1 MTKNSH
7 RERLEAA
14 LERISDPKGEGARA
28 CLTVY
33 AQEARGAADAADG
46 RNRFGR
52 ELGALDGRIVTIKDL
67 FDVKGEP
74 TRAGSKIRA
83 GFPPATED
91 APILRR
97 LRAAGAV
104 IVAKTNMTEFAFSAM
119 GINPH
124 YGTPGNPADRARVPG
139 GSSSGAAVSAADGF
153 CDIAIG
159 TDTGG
164 SCRIPASFCGV
175 VGYKPTAR
183 LVPKDGALPLSYT
196 LDSVGPLARTVADCA
211 LAHAVLAGEEPSALA
226 PSSLAGLRL
235 GLLMGPLLDE
245 LDATV
250 GKAFEA
256 MGKRLSAA
264 GARLSEF
271 RTSRLSEMQAA
282 MAKCS
287 FSPVEGLYVHRAY
300 FDTRKADFDQR
311 VWQRIE
317 PARSMA
323 AVDYV
328 HLARERLR
336 LIAALDAETAEFDA
350 LILPTTPDV
359 APAIAEANANNEA
372 FFAHNARGLRNT
384 AFVNFFDLCAIS
396 LPMPT
401 GGLPAGL
408 QLVGRNGSDRRL
420 FAVAAAIEGLLK
432 GG

>member
-1 MTKNSH
+1 MTKSSH

-14 LERISDPKGEGARA
+14 LSRISDHKGEGARA

-33 AQEARGAADAADG
+33 AQEARAAAEAADE
-46 RNRFGR
+46 RKKFGR

-74 TRAGSKIRA
+74 TRAGSKIHESS
-83 GFPPATED
+83 PPATKD

-104 IVAKTNMTEFAFSAM
+104 IIAKTNMTEFAFSAM

-124 YGTPGNPADRARVPG
+124 HGTPRNPADRSRVPG
-139 GSSSGAAVSAADGF
+139 DAM

-164 SCRIPASFCGV
+164 SCRIPASFCGI

-183 LVPKDGALPLSYT
+183 LVPKEGAFPLSYT
-196 LDSVGPLARTVADCA
+196 LDSIGPLATSVADCA
-211 LAHAVLAGEEPSALA
+211 LTHQVMAGHEASAPA
-226 PSSLAGLRL
+226 PMGPAGLRL
-235 GLLMGPLLDE
+235 GILTGSLLDD

-250 GKAFEA
+250 SKAFEA
-256 MGKRLSAA
+256 TQKRLADA

-271 RTSRLSEMQAA
+271 KTSRLNEMQAA
-282 MAKCS
+282 NAKGG
-287 FSPVEGLYVHRAY
+287 FSPAEALSIHGAY
-300 FDTRKADFDQR
+300 FDTRKSDFDQR
-311 VWQRIE
+311 VWQRIAA
-317 PARSMA
+317 ARTMSA
-323 AVDYV
+323 SDYV

-336 LIAALDAETAEFDA
+336 LIAALDEDMQTLDA
-350 LILPTTPDV
+350 LILPTTPNV
-359 APAIAEANANNEA
+359 APKIAEANAGDEA
-372 FFAHNARGLRNT
+372 FFMHNARALRNT
-384 AFVNFFDLCAIS
+384 AFANFFDLCAIS

-408 QLVGRNGSDRRL
+408 QLVGRGGEDRKL
-420 FAVAAAIEGLLK
+420 FAIARAVEATLRG
-432 GG
+432 

>member
-1 MTKNSH
+1 MTKSFH

-14 LERISDPKGEGARA
+14 LSRIADPKGEGARA
-28 CLTVY
+28 CLTIY
-33 AQEARGAADAADG
+33 GEEARAAANAADE
-46 RNRFGR
+46 RKRFGR

-74 TRAGSKIRA
+74 TRAGSKIHVA
-83 GFPPATED
+83 SPPATQD
-91 APILRR
+91 APIVRR

-104 IVAKTNMTEFAFSAM
+104 IIAKTNMTEFAFSAM

-124 YGTPGNPADRARVPG
+124 HGTPGNPADRSRVPG
-139 GSSSGAAVSAADGF
+139 GSSSGAAVAAADAM

-183 LVPKDGALPLSYT
+183 LVPKEGAFPLSYT
-196 LDSVGPLARTVADCA
+196 LDSIGPLAPSVADCA
-211 LAHAVLAGEEPSALA
+211 RAHEVMAGHEASAPIPLG
-226 PSSLAGLRL
+226 PAGLRL
-235 GLLMGPLLDE
+235 GILMGPLLAE
-245 LDATV
+245 LDEPV
-250 GKAFEA
+250 SRAFDA
-256 MGKRLSAA
+256 AQQRLGAA

-271 RTSRLSEMQAA
+271 RTSRLAELQAA
-282 MAKCS
+282 NAKGG
-287 FSPVEGLYVHRAY
+287 FSPAEALSIHAAY
-300 FDTRKADFDQR
+300 FDTRKNDFDPR
-311 VWQRIE
+311 VWQRIAA
-317 PARSMA
+317 ARSMSA
-323 AVDYV
+323 SEYV

-336 LIAALDAETAEFDA
+336 LIAALDEEMQTVDA

-359 APAIAEANANNEA
+359 APKIAEANANDEA

-408 QLVGRNGSDRRL
+408 QIVARGGEDRKL
-420 FAVAAAIEGLLK
+420 FAIATALETALRD
-432 GG
+432 